1 MTARNGRAIPSDA
14 RPVNLA
20 LQGGGA
26 HGAFTWGVL
35 DRLLEDQ
42 RVVIEAISGTSAGA
56 MNAVVLVD
64 GLMRGGT
71 EGAREQLRKFWEA
84 VGEAS
89 RFNLLQRGPLSLF
102 TQNWSLDLSLG
113 YYLFDSITRSLSPY
127 EFNPLNINPLK
138 DILERTVD
146 FELVRSCEKLKL
158 FISATDVETGRVRV
172 FGGETLTADM
182 VMASAALP
190 ILFQAVEIDGKHYWD
205 GGYMGNPVLFPLS
218 YARKS
223 HDILIVQI
231 NPIEREGVP
240 KTAHEILNR
249 INEISFNASLLH
261 ELRAIDFVRR
271 MVSAHNL
278 SPDQYQEMFIH
289 IIDGQEAL
297 SALGASSKF
306 NPERA
311 FLEHLFDIGRKAAT
325 DWLDTHYD
333 SLGRKS
339 SVDIRRLFQGDGY
352 DPEAEAMAI
361 PQRPAAARRFLSKAA
376 RYALKA
382 LPRP

>member
-1 MTARNGRAIPSDA
+1 MTARNGREIPSEA

-64 GLMRGGT
+64 GLMSGGT
-71 EGAREQLRKFWEA
+71 EGARAKLRQFWEA
-84 VGEAS
+84 VGAAS
-89 RFNLLQRGPLSLF
+89 RYTLLQRGPLSVL

-113 YYLFDSITRSLSPY
+113 YYLFDTITRSLSPY

-146 FELVRSCEKLKL
+146 FDLVRSCEKLKL
-158 FISATDVETGRVRV
+158 FISATNVETGRVRV
-172 FGGETLTADM
+172 FARDTLTADM

-190 ILFQAVEIDGKHYWD
+190 ILFQAVEIEGKYYWD

-218 YARKS
+218 YAKTSR
-223 HDILIVQI
+223 DIVIVQI

-261 ELRAIDFVRR
+261 ELRSIDFVRR
-271 MVSAHNL
+271 MLTTHHIA
-278 SPDQYQEMFIH
+278 PDHQEMLIH

-297 SALGASSKF
+297 SSLSASSRF

-311 FLEHLFDIGRKAAT
+311 FLEHLFEIGRKAAD
-325 DWLDTHYD
+325 DWLNTHYD
-333 SLGRKS
+333 CLGERS
-339 SVDIRRLFQGDGY
+339 SVDVRRLFQGDGY
-352 DPEAEAMAI
+352 ELEAAAMPMAI
-361 PQRPAAARRFLSKAA
+361 PPRPAAKRFLSRAA
-376 RYALKA
+376 QYARRV

>member
-1 MTARNGRAIPSDA
+1 MTARNGREIPSEA

-56 MNAVVLVD
+56 MNAVVMID

-71 EGAREQLRKFWEA
+71 EGARAKLREFWEA

-89 RFNLLQRGPLSLF
+89 RFNILQRGPLSIL

-113 YYLFDSITRSLSPY
+113 YYLFDTITRSLSPY

-158 FISATDVETGRVRV
+158 FISATNVETGRVRV
-172 FGGETLTADM
+172 FAGETLNADM
-182 VMASAALP
+182 VLASAALP
-190 ILFQAVEIDGKHYWD
+190 ILFQAVEIEGKHYWD
-205 GGYMGNPVLFPLS
+205 GGYMGNPVLFPLTHVKNS
-218 YARKS
+218 R
-223 HDILIVQI
+223 DILIVQI
-231 NPIEREGVP
+231 NQIEREGVP

-261 ELRAIDFVRR
+261 ELRAFDLVRR
-271 MVSAHNL
+271 MLVMHHLPADEHG
-278 SPDQYQEMFIH
+278 EVFIH

-297 SALGASSKF
+297 AALGASSKL
-306 NPERA
+306 NPERV
-311 FLEHLFDIGRKAAT
+311 FLQHLFDIGRNAAT
-325 DWLDTHYD
+325 DWLDSHYE

-339 SVDIRRLFQGDGY
+339 SVDVRRLFQGDGY
-352 DPEAEAMAI
+352 DLDAEAMAI
-361 PQRPAAARRFLSKAA
+361 RRRPAARRFLSKAA
-376 RYALKA
+376 RFALKA